1 MAQNQTTTLSDLD
14 AYLQGE
20 TLVFLATV
28 DADTQT
34 PSISAISWVK
44 KKDDNTLRFSVASQS
59 RIIENLKANPRV
71 TLSLIGLESVYS
83 IVGSCEILEEK
94 MEAIAIKLAKIEVKV
109 DNVFNSM
116 FWGSKITQEPVYEKT
131 YDKEKAQKLDNEV
144 YEELMK

>member
-1 MAQNQTTTLSDLD
+1 MAQNQTTTLSDLE

-71 TLSLIGLESVYS
+71 TLSVIGLESVYS

-116 FWGSKITQEPVYEKT
+116 FWGSKIVQEPVYEKT

-144 YEELMK
+144 YEQLMK